1 MTRPRLLLRAA
12 TAALALVC
20 PLVGPVCPHD
30 APASVSIAVTW
41 EGLVRES
48 TAAAVVTPQ
57 SGLSV
62 WEGGRI
68 YTYTQVHVE
77 QAVAGEAP
85 SGDAWVRTMGGVV
98 GKVGQ
103 LVDGEAVLAPGQR
116 SLLFLKSGPV
126 GAFDVTARGQGQFVV
141 KTDDRSTPPH
151 LARTQSA
158 GLLLPPRP
166 TGAGAP
172 GTLAADVVDGRALD
186 DVVRDVSIGWGALH
200 AR

>member
-1 MTRPRLLLRAA
+1 MRRKRLLLRAA
-12 TAALALVC
+12 VAALALVC
-20 PLVGPVCPHD
+20 PVVGPVCPRD

-41 EGLVRES
+41 ESLIRQS
-48 TAAAVVTPQ
+48 TGAAVVTPQ

-77 QAVAGEAP
+77 QSVAGDAP

-126 GAFDVTARGQGQFVV
+126 GAFDVTTRGQGQFLV
-141 KTDDRSTPPH
+141 KADGPSAPAY
-151 LARTQSA
+151 LARSRSV
-158 GLLLPPRP
+158 GMLLPPRP
-166 TGAGAP
+166 TGAVAP
-172 GTLAADVVDGRALD
+172 GALAADIIDGRAVD
-186 DVVRDVSIGWGALH
+186 DVARDVAAAWGALH

>member
-1 MTRPRLLLRAA
+1 LL
-12 TAALALVC
+12 
-20 PLVGPVCPHD
+20 
-30 APASVSIAVTW
+30 
-41 EGLVRES
+41 RES

-57 SGLSV
+57 AGLSV

-77 QAVAGEAP
+77 QSVAGDAP

-126 GAFDVTARGQGQFVV
+126 GAFDITARGQGQFVV
-141 KTDDRSTPPH
+141 KNDDSSTPPY
-151 LARTQSA
+151 LARSRSVGT
-158 GLLLPPRP
+158 LVPPRP
-166 TGAGAP
+166 TSAGAP
-172 GTLAADVVDGRALD
+172 GALAADVVDGRPVG
-186 DVVRDVSIGWGALH
+186 DVVRDVASGWGTLH